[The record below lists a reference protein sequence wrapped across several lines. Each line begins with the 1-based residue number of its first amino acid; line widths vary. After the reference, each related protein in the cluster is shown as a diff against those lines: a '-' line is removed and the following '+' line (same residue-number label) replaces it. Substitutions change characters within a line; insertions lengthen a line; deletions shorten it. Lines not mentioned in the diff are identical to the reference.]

1 MGNTSSM
8 LTQYDIEEVQD
19 HCNHTFSQQEI
30 VSLYQRF
37 CQLDRSGGG
46 FISAD
51 EFLSV
56 PEFAVNPLS
65 QRLLKMLYGLNFKEF
80 VAFLSAFSSRATLE
94 QKIEFIFKVYDS
106 DCNGKVAF
114 SDMLDVLRDLTGQFI
129 SEQQREQ
136 VLTHVLEESGYTKD
150 SLLSISDFM
159 KVPQHYNDFS
169 QLGFVLRIKFR
180 PSSAQPSE
188 SSLISP
194 LLTEMAEGSM
204 PGMPET
210 DITALTEA
218 LYAQQQL
225 LQKLYSELDQERE
238 ASSTAADEALSMIL
252 RLQGE
257 KSAMKMEA
265 SQYKRLAEEK
275 ICHAEEALAI
285 FEDLIYQKEMEIAS
299 LEFQLQA
306 YRYKLLSMGCSTELG
321 AGENVYPEN
330 LLFQRSDLG
339 NAETGVK
346 CVKKKPE
353 KKVDQEVNFQSLD
366 VEKKSINYAGGNMN
380 TIWEQI
386 KKLDARVKEIS
397 DCKDYGREKSLLL
410 KGPSRTCSLPSV
422 PKVSVNT
429 SRNPTSE
436 EIIASLDKLKQSEI
450 LQEREAIVS
459 PSCSS
464 SVHDVFEVPQSYENA
479 KACEGEKKELSKLT
493 VEVEN
498 RLGKPDLVLDE
509 TSEIYAK
516 DETDRVRKILHC
528 KKQENKIFKPRDG
541 ISTADSNLRE
551 RLAGVTESQ
560 QAKFQQLWR
569 RIEQLEGERNS
580 IRQEISHA
588 GEEELKLFQEIH
600 EHLNLIQSEM
610 RSWKP
615 KKPPPQDDEPLHS
628 VMEV

>member
-1 MGNTSSM
+1 MLLLYKEAKTSAKLLLANTN
-8 LTQYDIEEVQD
+8 I
-19 HCNHTFSQQEI
+19 H
-30 VSLYQRF
+30 F
-37 CQLDRSGGG
+37 C
-46 FISAD
+46 
-51 EFLSV
+51 
-56 PEFAVNPLS
+56 
-65 QRLLKMLYGLNFKEF
+65 
-80 VAFLSAFSSRATLE
+80 
-94 QKIEFIFKVYDS
+94 
-106 DCNGKVAF
+106 
-114 SDMLDVLRDLTGQFI
+114 
-129 SEQQREQ
+129 
-136 VLTHVLEESGYTKD
+136 
-150 SLLSISDFM
+150 
-159 KVPQHYNDFS
+159 DFS
-169 QLGFVLRIKFR
+169 QLRFVLRIKFR

-339 NAETGVK
+339 NAETGVSGTIRRINSLPPLELK
-346 CVKKKPE
+346 EFLNKKSTMDKERDRDRDRDRDRERERERDRPMIPKPECVTKKAE

-410 KGPSRTCSLPSV
+410 KGPSRTCSLPPV
-422 PKVSVNT
+422 PKVSINT

-436 EIIASLDKLKQSEI
+436 EIIASLDKLKQSGI
-450 LQEREAIVS
+450 LQEREAIAS

-464 SVHDVFEVPQSYENA
+464 SVHDVFEVPQSYENT

-569 RIEQLEGERNS
+569 RIEQLEGERNN

-615 KKPPPQDDEPLHS
+615 KKPPRQDDEPLHS
-628 VMEV
+628 VMEAMLHFWL

>member
-1 MGNTSSM
+1 M
-8 LTQYDIEEVQD
+8 IPK
-19 HCNHTFSQQEI
+19 
-30 VSLYQRF
+30 
-37 CQLDRSGGG
+37 
-46 FISAD
+46 
-51 EFLSV
+51 
-56 PEFAVNPLS
+56 PE
-65 QRLLKMLYGLNFKEF
+65 
-80 VAFLSAFSSRATLE
+80 
-94 QKIEFIFKVYDS
+94 
-106 DCNGKVAF
+106 
-114 SDMLDVLRDLTGQFI
+114 
-129 SEQQREQ
+129 
-136 VLTHVLEESGYTKD
+136 
-150 SLLSISDFM
+150 
-159 KVPQHYNDFS
+159 
-169 QLGFVLRIKFR
+169 
-180 PSSAQPSE
+180 
-188 SSLISP
+188 
-194 LLTEMAEGSM
+194 
-204 PGMPET
+204 
-210 DITALTEA
+210 
-218 LYAQQQL
+218 
-225 LQKLYSELDQERE
+225 
-238 ASSTAADEALSMIL
+238 
-252 RLQGE
+252 
-257 KSAMKMEA
+257 
-265 SQYKRLAEEK
+265 
-275 ICHAEEALAI
+275 
-285 FEDLIYQKEMEIAS
+285 
-299 LEFQLQA
+299 
-306 YRYKLLSMGCSTELG
+306 
-321 AGENVYPEN
+321 
-330 LLFQRSDLG
+330 
-339 NAETGVK
+339 

-509 TSEIYAK
+509 ASEIYAK

-551 RLAGVTESQ
+551 RLTGVTESQ

-628 VMEV
+628 VMEAMLHFWL

>member
-1 MGNTSSM
+1 
-8 LTQYDIEEVQD
+8 
-19 HCNHTFSQQEI
+19 
-30 VSLYQRF
+30 
-37 CQLDRSGGG
+37 
-46 FISAD
+46 
-51 EFLSV
+51 
-56 PEFAVNPLS
+56 
-65 QRLLKMLYGLNFKEF
+65 
-80 VAFLSAFSSRATLE
+80 
-94 QKIEFIFKVYDS
+94 
-106 DCNGKVAF
+106 
-114 SDMLDVLRDLTGQFI
+114 
-129 SEQQREQ
+129 
-136 VLTHVLEESGYTKD
+136 
-150 SLLSISDFM
+150 
-159 KVPQHYNDFS
+159 
-169 QLGFVLRIKFR
+169 
-180 PSSAQPSE
+180 
-188 SSLISP
+188 
-194 LLTEMAEGSM
+194 MAEGSM

-339 NAETGVK
+339 NAETGVSGTIRRINSLPPLELK
-346 CVKKKPE
+346 EFLNKKSTMDKERDRDRDRDRDRERERERDRPMIPKPECVTKKAE

-410 KGPSRTCSLPSV
+410 KGPSRTCSLPPV
-422 PKVSVNT
+422 PKVSINT

-436 EIIASLDKLKQSEI
+436 EIIASLDKLKQSGI
-450 LQEREAIVS
+450 LQEREAIAS

-464 SVHDVFEVPQSYENA
+464 SVHDVFEVPQSYENT

-569 RIEQLEGERNS
+569 RIEQLEGERNN

-615 KKPPPQDDEPLHS
+615 KKPPRQDDEPLHS
-628 VMEV
+628 VMEAMLHFWL